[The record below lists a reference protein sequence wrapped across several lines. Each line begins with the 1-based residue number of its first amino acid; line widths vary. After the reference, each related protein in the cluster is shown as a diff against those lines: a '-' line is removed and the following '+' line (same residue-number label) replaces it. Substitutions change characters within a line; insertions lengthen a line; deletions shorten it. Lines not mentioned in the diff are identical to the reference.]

1 MASKLL
7 LNFKIKKKVMKII
20 TWTSYQNIIYHK
32 RIFNNLKNP
41 IKNQIYI
48 YFYILGSNQLVTG

>member
-7 LNFKIKKKVMKII
+7 LNFKVKKKNVMKII

-48 YFYILGSNQLVTG
+48 YFYILQ

>member
-1 MASKLL
+1 M
-7 LNFKIKKKVMKII
+7 NFI
-20 TWTSYQNIIYHK
+20 SNIIYHK

-48 YFYILGSNQLVTG
+48 YFYILCSNQLVTG